1 MTGSITPRLQLV
13 ATAALFSTGG
23 AIIKAID
30 LSAWQVVAFRS
41 AVAAVAV
48 LLILPQSRRLARPG
62 VWVVGAAFAVTMVL
76 FVWANR
82 LTTAANAIY
91 LQATSPLYVLLL
103 SPWLLKERIQ
113 RRDLVFMAALAV
125 GLAMFFLGSDHP
137 SESAPRPVL
146 GNVVASFTG
155 LTWACVVLGLR
166 WLSQDERDGHAAAA
180 IVAGAIVALLAT
192 LPLALPVAR
201 ISASDIGWLLFL
213 GVFQL
218 AVAYAFMIRGMR
230 GVPAFEASLL
240 LLLEPVL
247 NPLWAWL
254 AHDEVPS
261 GWSLAACC
269 VILAATVL
277 KLRMGSPAASSTGRE
292 TFAAQQRRSG

>member
-1 MTGSITPRLQLV
+1 MTGSIAPRLQLV

-30 LSAWQVVAFRS
+30 LTAWQVVAFRS

-76 FVWANR
+76 FVWSNR

-91 LQATSPLYVLLL
+91 MQATSPLWVLLL

-113 RRDLVFMAALAV
+113 RRDLLFMAVLAV
-125 GLAMFFLGSDHP
+125 GLSMFFLGSDSP
-137 SESAPRPVL
+137 TESAPRPVL

-155 LTWACVVLGLR
+155 LTWATVVLGLR
-166 WLSQDERDGHAAAA
+166 WLSQGERDGHAAAS
-180 IVAGAIVALLAT
+180 IVAGAILAFFGT
-192 LPLALPVAR
+192 LPLALPVAS
-201 ISASDIGWLLFL
+201 ISAGDVGWLLFL
-213 GVFQL
+213 GVFQIAL
-218 AVAYAFMIRGMR
+218 AYAFMIRGMR

-247 NPLWAWL
+247 NPIWAWL
-254 AHDEVPS
+254 AHGEVPS

-277 KLRMGSPAASSTGRE
+277 KLRMASPAASSTGRE
-292 TFAAQQRRSG
+292 SFAAQRRRSG